1 MVSWS
6 VLGHCVTVYAYIC
19 PGGDVR
25 SLLLCYQENMV
36 GAPDEDPARHVIHP
50 DAIYGYFVP
59 SMTNLHISAGPRSGH
74 ELLRPPVFTQTLSF
88 LDIVRNQFYWE
99 IYGNRRLLLSM
110 GELEM
115 ELAAN

>member
-88 LDIVRNQFYWE
+88 LDIVRNQFY
-99 IYGNRRLLLSM
+99 
-110 GELEM
+110 
-115 ELAAN
+115 